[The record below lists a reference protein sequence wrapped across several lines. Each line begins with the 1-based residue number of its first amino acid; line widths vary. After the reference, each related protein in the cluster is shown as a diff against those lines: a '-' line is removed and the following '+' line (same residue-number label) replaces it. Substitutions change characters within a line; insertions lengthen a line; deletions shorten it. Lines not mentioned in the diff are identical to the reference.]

1 MQQTL
6 LVTVQGT
13 RRKLDVELPGDVPV
27 GELLPLLLQMCG
39 MSRSDPD
46 KWAVSLSG
54 TGRLLQARRTLF
66 ENRIFDGAVLLLR
79 RADVAL
85 SRGESPR
92 REARQEI
99 PASVVQSGSIKIT
112 WERHPLS

>member
-39 MSRSDPD
+39 IAEADPGR
-46 KWAVSLSG
+46 WAVSVSG
-54 TGRLLQARRTLF
+54 TGRVLQAKRTLF
-66 ENRIFDGAVLLLR
+66 GNGVCNGEILLLR
-79 RADVAL
+79 RAEVAMN
-85 SRGESPR
+85 RPEAPRQGRVQKTFTPRPHGES
-92 REARQEI
+92 I
-99 PASVVQSGSIKIT
+99 TIT
-112 WERHPLS
+112 WERPSLS

>member
-39 MSRSDPD
+39 ISRPDPGR
-46 KWAVSLSG
+46 WAVSLSG
-54 TGRLLQARRTLF
+54 TGRVLHARRTLF
-66 ENRIFDGAVLLLR
+66 ENRVFDGEVLLLR
-79 RADVAL
+79 RSDVAL
-85 SRGESPR
+85 SRVEAPRQEERQEALAPGPRGES
-92 REARQEI
+92 I
-99 PASVVQSGSIKIT
+99 TIT

>member
-39 MSRSDPD
+39 ISDAD
-46 KWAVSLSG
+46 SGRWAVSISG
-54 TGRLLQARRTLF
+54 TGRVLQAKRTLF
-66 ENRIFDGAVLLLR
+66 GNRVCDGEILLLR
-79 RADVAL
+79 RAEAAVNRAKAPRQERVQETFTPRP
-85 SRGESPR
+85 RGES
-92 REARQEI
+92 I
-99 PASVVQSGSIKIT
+99 TIT
-112 WERHPLS
+112 WERPPLS